1 MKVKQF
7 AWAKTLQEYDFCVLF
22 TAALVRGRKKK
33 KKWFNLFF
41 FQVLNITDNSKQ

>member
-33 KKWFNLFF
+33 KSDLIYSSFKF
-41 FQVLNITDNSKQ
+41 